1 MFEEFAKELEGIK
14 VRSDRAVKALG
25 KTAKMDVT
33 EAIES
38 IQAQLPVMKTKVEPQ
53 PMFDT
58 PEEATAAAEDND
70 LILLESLKKN
80 LTQYVN
86 EGK

>member
-1 MFEEFAKELEGIK
+1 MFDEFAKELEGIK

-25 KTAKMDVT
+25 RTKKMKVP
-33 EAIES
+33 EAIEN
-38 IQAQLPVMKTKVEPQ
+38 IQAQLPVMKTKVEPM
-53 PMFDT
+53 PMFDD
-58 PEEATAAAEDND
+58 PKAAEEAAKDRD

-80 LTQYVN
+80 MTEYVN

>member
-1 MFEEFAKELEGIK
+1 MFEEFAKELEAIK

-25 KTAKMDVT
+25 KTAKMEVP

-58 PEEATAAAEDND
+58 PEEAKAATDD
-70 LILLESLKKN
+70 DILLESLKRN
-80 LTQYVN
+80 LLQYVN